1 MLINILNYLIC
12 YFTQLGQQLYK
23 DQFLPTAQLGYS
35 ARGYLGKGRRRAAAL
50 VAYYCSFTVQYL
62 VTLFLLMSVGSEK
75 VEHNIS
81 TDQSSVSSETSRSRN
96 RSRGVSR
103 CTKPRRAGSLQRSKS
118 VGSVPNPAFTP
129 DGGKPSWEHDCVEYY
144 GKDGELGGVL
154 PEKYSVDGEAPFSPE
169 IHERSNLIVYS
180 QALPPSYASFDF
192 TKQELNCQ
200 IIELTDSEDNYR
212 TGSGLSGRGSYY
224 HVTEKY
230 DEIVDA
236 ATNTSTPSAY
246 ANINISACEAP
257 EGFGLFNY

>member
-1 MLINILNYLIC
+1 MHNFLI
-12 YFTQLGQQLYK
+12 F
-23 DQFLPTAQLGYS
+23 
-35 ARGYLGKGRRRAAAL
+35 R
-50 VAYYCSFTVQYL
+50 
-62 VTLFLLMSVGSEK
+62 SVGSEK

-118 VGSVPNPAFTP
+118 VGSVPNPTFTP

-180 QALPPSYASFDF
+180 QALPPSYVSLLTCRRCENFQRNIIKHFLNFTEALDEGSQF
-192 TKQELNCQ
+192 TKKCIFNTLSLQRKTRFYVIPFSSQTQTHILN
-200 IIELTDSEDNYR
+200 
-212 TGSGLSGRGSYY
+212 
-224 HVTEKY
+224 
-230 DEIVDA
+230 IV
-236 ATNTSTPSAY
+236 
-246 ANINISACEAP
+246 
-257 EGFGLFNY
+257 LLKR